1 MPAYI
6 RRALSA
12 CALAMLSACD
22 SIPGAIEPETQG
34 PARLIVQNAG
44 SRTITS
50 VELRAC
56 GSGSLVKWSKTSI
69 GPSQSWSYG
78 YDAGCYRVT
87 VDFNSGGGWA
97 TSVQLSATQALTI
110 RPF

>member
-1 MPAYI
+1 MHAYI
-6 RRALSA
+6 RLAVSA
-12 CALAMLSACD
+12 CALALLSACD
-22 SIPGAIEPETQG
+22 SMPGAIEPETEG
-34 PARLIVQNAG
+34 PARLIVLNTG

-78 YDAGCYRVT
+78 YDAGCYGVS
-87 VDFNSGGGWA
+87 VDFNSGGGWG
-97 TSVQLSATQALTI
+97 TSVQLSATQSQTI